1 VNTCLKETVENTCMP
16 GVRINGQNVNN
27 LRYADDTVFV
37 TVEEEKLQNI
47 LIKLQ
52 DVRKAYRMQMNV
64 KKMKILV
71 ISNKGDK
78 TI

>member
-1 VNTCLKETVENTCMP
+1 MP